1 MAASRPSDSMTST
14 GQYAGSPP
22 AQFAECAPELP
33 SLQISQW
40 WAIVAP
46 ARTPSTVVTRL
57 GDEVR
62 AALANPQTKARLDS
76 QGIELKA
83 SSPAQLGDR
92 LRGEVDR
99 WAALVKQAG
108 IQPE

>member
-1 MAASRPSDSMTST
+1 MGGTAYLSVS
-14 GQYAGSPP
+14 
-22 AQFAECAPELP
+22 
-33 SLQISQW
+33 
-40 WAIVAP
+40 
-46 ARTPSTVVTRL
+46 
-57 GDEVR
+57 DEVR
-62 AALANPQTKARLDS
+62 AALTNPQTKARLDS